1 MEPKQ
6 NTQAHCSKGLWE
18 IEFSGFLLSIFSS
31 CLENNN
37 NNNKKTNSL
46 FCSVNIIWHNR
57 ANPVNHFN
65 LN

>member
-18 IEFSGFLLSIFSS
+18 IEFSGFLLSIFP
-31 CLENNN
+31 LAL
-37 NNNKKTNSL
+37 KTTTTITTKPNSL
-46 FCSVNIIWHNR
+46 FCLVNIIWHNR